1 MKVTV
6 LSENKSRPGFL
17 SEHGLS
23 LYIET
28 ERHKILFDFG
38 AGSNFL
44 SNAEKLGIDLGKV
57 DVAFLSHGH
66 YDHGGGLLSFLDVN
80 KIANIYMNEL
90 VFEPH
95 YNGQN
100 KYIGLDETL
109 DGHPRFIKVRDDITI
124 DPELSFV
131 KIGRLVKSIDTH
143 GQKVKR
149 GKILEKEKYEHEM
162 YLMIKEGYKTYLI
175 SGCTHKGL
183 INLVHAFRFNAFVGG
198 LHLMKYDPIWD
209 EDLLLEAVK
218 AMKDS
223 CAEYYSCHCT
233 GEEQFQFLKDE
244 LKDKVHD
251 LICGQ
256 SITIE

>member
-17 SEHGLS
+17 CEHGLS

-38 AGSNFL
+38 AGSNFI

-66 YDHGGGLLSFLDVN
+66 YDHGGGLLAFLEIN

-100 KYIGLDETL
+100 KYIGLDVTL
-109 DGHPRFIKVRDDITI
+109 DGHPRFIKVRDNISI
-124 DPELSFV
+124 DNELSFV
-131 KIGRLVKSIDTH
+131 KLGKLKKSVDTH

-149 GKILEKEKYEHEM
+149 GKILEKEKYDHEM
-162 YLMIKEGYKTYLI
+162 YLLIREGYKTYLI
-175 SGCTHKGL
+175 SGCTHKGIL
-183 INLVHAFRFNAFVGG
+183 NLVYQLRFNTFVGG
-198 LHLMKYDPIWD
+198 LHLMMYDPIWD
-209 EDLLLEAVK
+209 EEILMESAK

-223 CAEYYSCHCT
+223 CAQYYSCHCT
-233 GEEQFQFLKDE
+233 GEEQFLFLKYE
-244 LKDKVHD
+244 LGDKVQS

-256 SITIE
+256 SVTIG